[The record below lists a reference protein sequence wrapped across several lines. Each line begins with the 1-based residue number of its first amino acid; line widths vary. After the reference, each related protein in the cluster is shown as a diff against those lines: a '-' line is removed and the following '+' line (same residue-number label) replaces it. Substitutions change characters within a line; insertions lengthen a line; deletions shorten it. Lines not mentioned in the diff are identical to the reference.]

1 MLFFL
6 ADYSVPTPSQPE
18 TCSGLRTHHQ
28 KPDFTSEN
36 SRSKESIR
44 FPPVNTL
51 FVVKFQRI
59 KEKKYETREAF
70 IHDLNLL
77 VQNSELYNGPKS
89 VLTDTAKKML
99 DLCLERIAEVCLNL

>member
-6 ADYSVPTPSQPE
+6 ADHSVPTSSQPE
-18 TCSGLRTHHQ
+18 ARSRLRTHHQ

-36 SRSKESIR
+36 SRSKENIR
-44 FPPVNTL
+44 FPSVNT
-51 FVVKFQRI
+51 FVFKFQRI